1 VGGMKN
7 MVMQQLDQQLSEL
20 KSLKTVQSPMRGW
33 LRAIRDALG
42 MSGPQMARRMSVTK
56 QRISLME
63 KAEVNGSATLNSMR
77 QAAEALDCQFVYAV
91 VPRDSLNATVE
102 RQARKKAEKEQAY
115 TSHSML
121 LEDQMPSL
129 EERQAAL
136 DATVAD
142 MVRQMPKNLWD

>member
-1 VGGMKN
+1 MKN

-20 KSLKTVQSPMRGW
+20 KSLKSVRSPMRGW

-91 VPRDSLNATVE
+91 VPRDSLKATVE

-115 TSHSML
+115 TSQSML